1 LAAVAVASAAIGS
14 GSEPVRVAVVA
25 PADDGHLAW
34 AAAAQL
40 QRKAKNQGLEI
51 AFEPAVL
58 TRSGKPLPELLVMP
72 VRSLAIQVPEL
83 QILELPFFYNSLGVV
98 HDRLDGTLGHYL
110 TNEARKRG
118 WEIVAY
124 WDEGMHVFSG
134 VKRYDRA
141 RNLKAREFLITRP
154 DPVAEKQFQ
163 YWKADARRI
172 DPEDRAAVLRECL
185 IASRAATL
193 QEIVREQLYRVHL
206 SMSITNHRYEGWVVV
221 APLER
226 WAGLDPATKEKL
238 SAALS
243 KTTTWQRNDA
253 REREAAALAEL
264 KRRGMT
270 IHEVDAD
277 EREAF
282 RKPLPDFAELLPDE
296 LDAQHKRELIGL
308 ASTGAAVIPGPG
320 RTATAAKARSDPAP
334 GTEGR

>member
-1 LAAVAVASAAIGS
+1 MAVAFAAAASGT
-14 GSEPVRVAVVA
+14 EPVRLAVVA

-40 QRKAKNQGLEI
+40 HGRAKDNDLEI
-51 AFEPAVL
+51 AIRPAAVIH
-58 TRSGKPLPELLVMP
+58 SGEPLPDLLVMP
-72 VRSLAIQVPEL
+72 IRSLATRLPSL
-83 QILELPFFYNSLGVV
+83 QILELPFLYASLDVV
-98 HDRLDGTLGHYL
+98 HDRLDGALGRYL
-110 TNEARKRG
+110 TDEAHKGG
-118 WEIVAY
+118 WEILTF

-134 VKRYDRA
+134 LKRFDRA
-141 RNLKAREFLITRP
+141 RNLKAREFLITRR

-172 DPEDRAAVLRECL
+172 DPADRAAVLRECL

-206 SMSITNHRYEGWVVV
+206 SMSLSYHRYEGWVVV
-221 APLER
+221 APSER
-226 WAGLDPATKEKL
+226 WAGIDPATREKL
-238 SAALS
+238 AKALTE
-243 KTTTWQRNDA
+243 TTIWQRNDA

-282 RKPLPDFAELLPDE
+282 RKPLPDFAELLSDE
-296 LDAQHKRELIGL
+296 LDAQQKRELIGL
-308 ASTGAAVIPGPG
+308 ASTGAAVVTGPGPS
-320 RTATAAKARSDPAP
+320 AAAAKAHGDPAP
-334 GTEGR
+334 GSEGR